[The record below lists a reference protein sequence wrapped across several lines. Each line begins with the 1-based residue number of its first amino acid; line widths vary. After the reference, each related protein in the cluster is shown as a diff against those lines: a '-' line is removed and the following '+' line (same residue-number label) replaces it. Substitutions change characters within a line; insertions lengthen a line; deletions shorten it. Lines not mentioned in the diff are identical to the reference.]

1 MSKPLLQSMNHV
13 LCCCR
18 NLLVVNAVF
27 IVSTLSHSVMADDL
41 NDLYKEGK
49 VELIAWVGEQP
60 STSTKSEP
68 KKDLPVFSV
77 NEQVVLTIEVATQR
91 WFTGGTRI
99 GNVEVADVIA
109 KQRNT
114 LATNYTARKNGET
127 WSRQRWEITLYPQKS
142 GDYVIPRL
150 PVRVQV
156 SGDDGEKVSGTLYTQ
171 PIKFKTQ
178 LPSGL
183 LTDDTPWF
191 SATSVDV
198 EQQWQQSNENLKV
211 GDAITRT
218 VTIKAKDSLSVLLP
232 NLLENESTAQYQAYP
247 QPHKLDDTQERGD
260 YRSERIEESVYVI
273 QQGGDFTLP
282 ELTFQWWNTKD
293 KQLETV
299 VLESASFSAKHT
311 LKSFIKAYSTAMIV
325 VALFLAILVMIV
337 LTVRRY
343 YQTHPTPR
351 WLAFRR
357 VVKAGN
363 WPKIRG
369 FVYRELR
376 DNSSLLELNKCA
388 DTEDWSDV
396 NSAFQ
401 KGSQETHILQ
411 RVWKMVIETNNHNG
425 PNASHNPQPWWRKHF
440 PKALPDLDR
449 KSR

>member
-1 MSKPLLQSMNHV
+1 MSKPLLQRMNHV

-18 NLLVVNAVF
+18 NLLAVTAVF

-60 STSTKSEP
+60 STSSQSEP
-68 KKDLPVFSV
+68 KKDLLVFSV
-77 NEQVVLTIEVATQR
+77 NEQVVLTIEVATPR

-99 GNVEVADVIA
+99 GNVEIADVIA

-156 SGDDGEKVSGTLYTQ
+156 SGDDGENVSGTLYTQ

-183 LTDDTPWF
+183 LSDDTPWF

-232 NLLENESTAQYQAYP
+232 NLLKNESTSQYQAYP
-247 QPHKLDDTQERGD
+247 QPHKLNDTQERGD

-311 LKSFIKAYSTAMIV
+311 LKSFVKAYSTAMIV
-325 VALFLAILVMIV
+325 AALLLAILVIIV

-357 VVKAGN
+357 VVKTGN

-376 DNSSLLELNKCA
+376 DNSSLLELNKCT

-411 RVWKMVIETNNHNG
+411 RVWKVVIETNNHNG

>member
-1 MSKPLLQSMNHV
+1 MSKPLLQRMNHV

-18 NLLVVNAVF
+18 NLLAVTAVF

-41 NDLYKEGK
+41 NDLYKEGN

-77 NEQVVLTIEVATQR
+77 NEQVVLTIEVATPR

-232 NLLENESTAQYQAYP
+232 DLLESESTAQYQAYP

-311 LKSFIKAYSTAMIV
+311 LKSFVKAYSTAMIV

-411 RVWKMVIETNNHNG
+411 RVWKVVIETNNYNG

>member
-337 LTVRRY
+337 LTVRCY

>member
-77 NEQVVLTIEVATQR
+77 NEQVVLTIEVATPR

-337 LTVRRY
+337 LTVRCY

>member
-1 MSKPLLQSMNHV
+1 MNKSLRHRMKSA
-13 LCCCR
+13 LKNCR
-18 NLLVVNAVF
+18 SLLVIAAVL
-27 IVSTLSHSVMADDL
+27 IMSMTSQSVLANDI
-41 NDLYKEGK
+41 NDLYKTGK

-60 STSTKSEP
+60 TTADESESQKEIP
-68 KKDLPVFSV
+68 TFSV
-77 NEQVVLTIEVATQR
+77 NEQVVLTIEVATPR

-99 GNVEVADVIA
+99 GNVEMADVIA

-156 SGDDGEKVSGTLYTQ
+156 SADDGEKVSGTLYTQ
-171 PIKFKTQ
+171 PIKFTTQ

-198 EQQWQQSNENLKV
+198 KQQWQQSNENLKV

-218 VTIKAKDSLSVLLP
+218 VTIKAQDSLSVLLP

-293 KQLETV
+293 KRLETV
-299 VLESASFSAKHT
+299 VLESTSFSAKHT
-311 LKSFIKAYSTAMIV
+311 LKSFVKAYSTAMIV
-325 VALFLAILVMIV
+325 AALFVVIVVMIV
-337 LTVRRY
+337 LAGRRY

-376 DNSSLLELNKCA
+376 GNSSLLELDKCA
-388 DTEDWSDV
+388 DTKDWSEV

-411 RVWKMVIETNNHNG
+411 RIWKKVIETHTNSD
-425 PNASHNPQPWWRKHF
+425 PNSRRNLSPWWRKYF
-440 PKALPDLDR
+440 PKALPDLER